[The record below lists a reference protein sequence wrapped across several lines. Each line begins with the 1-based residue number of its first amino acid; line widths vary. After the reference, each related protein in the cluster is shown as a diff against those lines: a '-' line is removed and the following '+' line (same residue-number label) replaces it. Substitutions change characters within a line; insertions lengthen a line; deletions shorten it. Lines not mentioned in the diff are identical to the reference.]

1 MRFSTTNWFV
11 RTIYISCFSLATLG
25 CSLDAA
31 VDVTPTTSPPPPST
45 PTGTLTQRWSIGG
58 QFDTRS
64 CAVYGADRMELV
76 IRDNAGQVV
85 ARAFQPCEQLRMTVT
100 LATGSYSADAV
111 LIATDGTPV
120 STTLS
125 LRPFQIVRNTE
136 TFVDTDFPISSLLS
150 RYG

>member
-11 RTIYISCFSLATLG
+11 RTISISCFGLATLG

-31 VDVTPTTSPPPPST
+31 VDVTGPPPPAPST
-45 PTGTLTQRWSIGG
+45 PTGSLTQRWSIGG
-58 QFDTRS
+58 QFDTRF
-64 CAVYGADRMELV
+64 CAVYGADRMSLV

-85 ARAFQPCEQLRMTVT
+85 ARAFQPCEELRMTVT
-100 LATGSYSADAV
+100 LATGSYSAEAV
-111 LIATDGTPV
+111 LITTDGTPV